1 MSLSDGHDGS
11 KGAGRMP
18 AIRGVRGAEALARFA
33 GDQRRYRHWL
43 GEFVGHGPQA
53 LALIHAAIA
62 GGAMPEAI
70 EHVHALKVR
79 TGLLG
84 MAEIHSI
91 ASSLE
96 MALRNGEPTGL
107 WLEELDRSISDMVQ
121 DIAAALPP
129 GGP

>member
-1 MSLSDGHDGS
+1 MDKKLLD
-11 KGAGRMP
+11 
-18 AIRGVRGAEALARFA
+18 ILACPVTH
-33 GDQRRYRHWL
+33 Q
-43 GEFVGHGPQA
+43 P
-53 LALIHAAIA
+53 LALLGGDKLKALNAAIA

-96 MALRNGEPTGL
+96 MALRNGEPP
-107 WLEELDRSISDMVQ
+107 EET
-121 DIAAALPP
+121 P
-129 GGP
+129 